1 MTKINKLK
9 KQLQELQN
17 STVKEKNNNGIFNN
31 VNKVESSAR
40 KCTKPIILLIQ
51 ETQIDGRCKKTSNIC
66 LTELVRIVEL
76 FLRTRYS
83 IFA

>member
-40 KCTKPIILLIQ
+40 KCTKPIILLIYRKLRLM
-51 ETQIDGRCKKTSNIC
+51 DGARKLQTF
-66 LTELVRIVEL
+66 V
-76 FLRTRYS
+76 
-83 IFA
+83 